1 VQKCNRHEYPKN
13 EPGNHRTKNENPI
26 MLLTTDDILRME
38 QRYRTT
44 FVNSLSGFHPV
55 VLVGSRSAAGKSHL
69 ATFNSLVHIG
79 ANPPLFGLISRPDTV
94 KKQTL
99 TNIRETGVYSINF
112 LSTEHIGSIHQ
123 TAARFDDAADKFRE
137 TGLTECTL
145 PESTLPF
152 VKEASVKIAMRCENI
167 IPIPANG
174 TWLIVGAIEAV
185 EIRSEIIA
193 PDGFVRLHDEK
204 IAACAGLD
212 AYFSTTLLNRFAYP
226 KAGEPAKTIG

>member
-1 VQKCNRHEYPKN
+1 MRIT
-13 EPGNHRTKNENPI
+13 NH
-26 MLLTTDDILRME
+26 DIAGME

-44 FVNSLSGFHPV
+44 FINSLSGFHPV
-55 VLVGSRSAAGKSHL
+55 VLIGSRSVSGKSHL

-112 LSTEHIGSIHQ
+112 LSTEHIGSIHRA
-123 TAARFDDAADKFRE
+123 AARFDDAADKFRE
-137 TGLTECTL
+137 TGLTECT
-145 PESTLPF
+145 PPGSELPF
-152 VKEASVKIAMRCENI
+152 VEEAVIKIGMRCESI

-174 TWLIVGAIEAV
+174 TWLIVGGISEI
-185 EIRSEIIA
+185 EIRKEIIA
-193 PDGFVRLHDEK
+193 PDGFVRMHEEK

-212 AYFSTTLLNRFAYP
+212 AYYASSLINRFAYP
-226 KAGEPAKTIG
+226 KPGQPTTPIE

>member
-1 VQKCNRHEYPKN
+1 
-13 EPGNHRTKNENPI
+13 

-44 FVNSLSGFHPV
+44 FINSLSGFHPV

-112 LSTEHIGSIHQ
+112 LSTDHIGSIHQ
-123 TAARFDDAADKFRE
+123 AAARFDDAADKFLE

-145 PESTLPF
+145 ASSDLPF
-152 VKEASVKIAMRCENI
+152 VEEAVIKIGMHCENI
-167 IPIPANG
+167 IPIPVNG
-174 TWLIVGAIEAV
+174 TWLIVGGISEI
-185 EIRSEIIA
+185 EIRREIIA
-193 PDGFVRLHDEK
+193 PDGFVRMHEEK

-212 AYFSTTLLNRFAYP
+212 AYYATNPINRFAYP
-226 KAGEPAKTIG
+226 KPGQPATPIE

>member
-1 VQKCNRHEYPKN
+1 
-13 EPGNHRTKNENPI
+13 
-26 MLLTTDDILRME
+26 MLLTTDDILGME

-94 KKQTL
+94 KKHTL
-99 TNIRETGVYSINF
+99 ENIRSTGVYSINF
-112 LSTEHIGSIHQ
+112 LSTEHIAAIHRA
-123 TAARFDDAADKFRE
+123 AARFDEDADKFRK

-145 PESTLPF
+145 PGSNLPY
-152 VKEASVKIAMRCENI
+152 VGEAAIKIGMRCENI

-174 TWLIVGAIEAV
+174 TWLIVGSIEAV

-193 PDGFVRLHDEK
+193 SDGFVRLHEEK

-226 KAGEPAKTIG
+226 KAGESAMVIE